1 MSITARIYTHQH
13 HSSSR
18 YHLPD
23 TTMSDSKAA
32 LLDHID
38 SPADPPPAYDPLTKP
53 ARGVLPRP
61 PPLSLPVLNDL
72 RTKRVILASQSP
84 RRRQILGFLGLPV
97 EVIPS
102 NAAEDLP
109 KSLAPFEY
117 VLGTAT
123 KKAQAVYQQ
132 EITNEEKGEPALI
145 LAADTV
151 VVNTASGSILEKP
164 TSEAHHFSMLRSLR
178 DARNHKVYTALV
190 AMAPLESA
198 RLPGYAME
206 SHVEETGVVF
216 DGEVSDELIM
226 AYVRTR
232 EGADKAGGY
241 GLQGLG
247 SILVEKVEGS
257 YDNVIGLPLKA
268 TLKIIQ
274 TVMAKANDEDRLAD
288 DDDLD
293 EGDENEDAE

>member
-1 MSITARIYTHQH
+1 MTGC
-13 HSSSR
+13 
-18 YHLPD
+18 
-23 TTMSDSKAA
+23 KEA
-32 LLDHID
+32 LLDHVD
-38 SPADPPPAYDPLTKP
+38 SPADPPPAYDPPTKP
-53 ARGVLPRP
+53 ARGAPLPRP

-72 RTKRVILASQSP
+72 RTKRVVLASQSP
-84 RRRQILGFLGLPV
+84 RRRQIIGYLGLPI

-123 KKAQAVYQQ
+123 KKARAVYQQ

-151 VVNTASGSILEKP
+151 VVNTATGTILEKP

-178 DARNHKVYTALV
+178 DSRNHKVYTALV

-198 RLPGYAME
+198 RQPGYAME
-206 SHVEETGVVF
+206 SHVEETDVVF
-216 DGEVSDELIM
+216 DGDVSDELIM

-268 TLKIIQ
+268 TLKIIEA
-274 TVMAKANDEDRLAD
+274 VMAKADDEDRLPD
-288 DDDLD
+288 DPVLEEEED
-293 EGDENEDAE
+293 EE